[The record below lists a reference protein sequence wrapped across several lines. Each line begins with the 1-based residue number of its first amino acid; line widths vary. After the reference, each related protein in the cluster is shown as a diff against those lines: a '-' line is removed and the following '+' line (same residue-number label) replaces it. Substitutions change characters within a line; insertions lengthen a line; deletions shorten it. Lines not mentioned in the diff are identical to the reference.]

1 MQRCTKSHAVL
12 VATPRRQVRLA
23 AVIACSLTMV
33 AAAWSSAAAQSP
45 TKSLPCF
52 EITGHRAFVIVPQ
65 KVDVNRPIPWVA
77 YTPCLLGQNLPGAGE
92 DWMFEKFL
100 AAGIAVAGIDAGDT
114 HGNPQ
119 SREIFTALYDELIKH
134 RGFSAKPCFLARSR
148 GGLFAF
154 NWAAEHPDQ
163 VSCIAGIYPVCDLES
178 YPGLEKACRDY
189 SCSGEE
195 LAQQLEKHNPVA
207 RLAPLAKAQ
216 VPLFAIHGDSDTVV
230 PLEKNSGAVAL
241 RYRNLGGSMQLIV
254 PQGQGHNFWEG
265 FFQCQELVDFV
276 IQNAK

>member
-12 VATPRRQVRLA
+12 VATPSRQVWLA
-23 AVIACSLTMV
+23 AVITCALTMV
-33 AAAWSSAAAQSP
+33 AAAQSP

-178 YPGLEKACRDY
+178 YPG
-189 SCSGEE
+189 
-195 LAQQLEKHNPVA
+195 
-207 RLAPLAKAQ
+207 
-216 VPLFAIHGDSDTVV
+216 DSDTVV